1 MFQSCENESR
11 NLDLE
16 GLHESI
22 VDGSDD
28 EDELAGSID
37 VSIDIEYTWSEIC
50 IIAVQSVFL
59 NLLSYF
65 YQSLALQTDVVR
77 DALEKDPKERTSED
91 LDILLRFT
99 QELEAFKPFTMGV
112 TKAFCEGMLIKLSLS
127 TCVLLQK

>member
-50 IIAVQSVFL
+50 IVKLYHHAMSAFEPV
-59 NLLSYF
+59 
-65 YQSLALQTDVVR
+65 
-77 DALEKDPKERTSED
+77 
-91 LDILLRFT
+91 ILFFIRVLRY
-99 QELEAFKPFTMGV
+99 
-112 TKAFCEGMLIKLSLS
+112 KLTL
-127 TCVLLQK
+127 

>member
-1 MFQSCENESR
+1 M
-11 NLDLE
+11 E

-37 VSIDIEYTWSEIC
+37 VSIC
-50 IIAVQSVFL
+50 IKYRWQGYAAYKGSYHRAMHEFERVISFL
-59 NLLSYF
+59 N
-65 YQSLALQTDVVR
+65 QSLALQTDVVR
-77 DALEKDPKERTSED
+77 DALEKDPKERTPED

-112 TKAFCEGMLIKLSLS
+112 TKAFCEGI
-127 TCVLLQK
+127 

>member
-50 IIAVQSVFL
+50 IVKLYSSAISAFEPVILFL
-59 NLLSYF
+59 
-65 YQSLALQTDVVR
+65 
-77 DALEKDPKERTSED
+77 SESC
-91 LDILLRFT
+91 
-99 QELEAFKPFTMGV
+99 APN
-112 TKAFCEGMLIKLSLS
+112 
-127 TCVLLQK
+127 

>member
-1 MFQSCENESR
+1 M
-11 NLDLE
+11 E

-50 IIAVQSVFL
+50 I
-59 NLLSYF
+59 LSPCNECFWTCYFIF

-112 TKAFCEGMLIKLSLS
+112 TKAFCEG
-127 TCVLLQK
+127 T